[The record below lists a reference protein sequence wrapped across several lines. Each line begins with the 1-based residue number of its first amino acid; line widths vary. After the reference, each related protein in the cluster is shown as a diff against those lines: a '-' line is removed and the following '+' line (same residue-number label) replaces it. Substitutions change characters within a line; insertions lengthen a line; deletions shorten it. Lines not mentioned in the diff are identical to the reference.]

1 MVDFIA
7 LIFVVIFD
15 RLYVSVVLDSLFCR
29 EIEFEDIFN
38 FVESKILDGIG
49 GLVFVYLFIK
59 LFINVGN

>member
-49 GLVFVYLFIK
+49 GLVFCIFIYK
-59 LFINVGN
+59 IIYKCW

>member
-1 MVDFIA
+1 MVDFIV

-15 RLYVSVVLDSLFCR
+15 RLYVSVVLDSFFCR

-49 GLVFVYLFIK
+49 GLVFCIFIYK
-59 LFINVGN
+59 IIYKCW

>member
-1 MVDFIA
+1 MVDFIV

-49 GLVFVYLFIK
+49 GLVFCIFIYK
-59 LFINVGN
+59 IIYKCW

>member
-7 LIFVVIFD
+7 LIFVVIFG
-15 RLYVSVVLDSLFCR
+15 RLYVLVVLDSFFCR

-49 GLVFVYLFIK
+49 GLVFCIFIYK
-59 LFINVGN
+59 IIYKCW